1 MKDNGTLIGVFNWSN
16 DIKNRE
22 AKQRMSPFTGT
33 KGQEVFRD
41 EMAVIWSLPELFR
54 DQEGNIIRWLIHH
67 VVQVSGL

>member
-1 MKDNGTLIGVFNWSN
+1 MKDNGTLTGVFNWSN

-22 AKQRMSPFTGT
+22 AKQRTSPFGVT

-41 EMAVIWSLPELFR
+41 EKAVTWSLPELFR

-67 VVQVSGL
+67 VVRVSGL